1 MLQCY
6 CLHVTLYRAHV
17 LRVPFWSV
25 WGPQEVWKSFTLLQF
40 LFVPSEDKKKTSLF
54 LPWVQT
60 RVRFIWESA
69 SPQSRPSS
77 SGTARWWGGALFSRR
92 RRNNLTPAGSEG
104 DIFISGHRD
113 CTIGGDSSY
122 RLPLVNKIFFTATLK
137 EDVILK
143 QKKKIPNLKMD
154 ETSFN
159 SVIAFI
165 FN

>member
-40 LFVPSEDKKKTSLF
+40 LFVPSEDKKKMSLF
-54 LPWVQT
+54 LPSEQT

-77 SGTARWWGGALFSRR
+77 SGTARWWGGALSSRR

-104 DIFISGHRD
+104 DIYLYQDTETALSGGILLTNRLLQ
-113 CTIGGDSSY
+113 I
-122 RLPLVNKIFFTATLK
+122 RFPLLPLWKKTWYWNKQT
-137 EDVILK
+137 
-143 QKKKIPNLKMD
+143 KKAQI
-154 ETSFN
+154 
-159 SVIAFI
+159 
-165 FN
+165 